1 MHFLQAATLLSI
13 ASRAMA
19 AYRPGF
25 DDYYND
31 YRGKDA
37 PWPGNEREPIM
48 PTGNGPPAPDD
59 NLFQNLLSAE
69 WAIFSFYQKA
79 VEMFD
84 TSTFTNIGLLATTYD
99 RIQEIRDNEAGHLV
113 LFWDNISGNSIKPGP
128 CQYEFGFRDAKS
140 FIATM
145 TLLEI
150 ASMAFLSALVQ
161 QANTDATR
169 GALVAIASTEARH
182 ETWALMDLWDV
193 NPFGGPADTSFPYA
207 YQILYTTKQFIIP
220 GSCHPANPP
229 YPYPAQEIAQFTYDS
244 TTESALTS
252 GTDIKF
258 KYTTPQPDWEEG
270 KEYYAV
276 FFHGLSRVSVPYD
289 ITTNSTR
296 IPDFDMNKGV
306 IIGVI
311 ADTLDAPRKETVVA
325 GPVLLVQQPA
335 GVLKLYGQT

>member
-1 MHFLQAATLLSI
+1 MHILHAAAGFLSI
-13 ASRAMA
+13 TARAMA
-19 AYRPGF
+19 TYRPGF
-25 DDYYND
+25 DDYYNN
-31 YRGKDA
+31 YRGNDP

-48 PTGNGPPAPDD
+48 PTGNGPPGPDD

-69 WAIFSFYQKA
+69 WAIFGFYQKA

-84 TSTFTNIGLLATTYD
+84 ASTFTDIGLPATTYD

-113 LFWDNISGNSIKPGP
+113 LFRDNISDNSIKPGP
-128 CQYEFGFRDAKS
+128 CEYQFGFKDAKS
-140 FIATM
+140 FITTM

-182 ETWALMDLWDV
+182 ETWALMDLWGV
-193 NPFGGPADTSFPYA
+193 NPLGGPADTSFPYA
-207 YQILYTTKQFIIP
+207 HQILYTTNQFIIP

-229 YPYPAQEIAQFTYDS
+229 YPYPAQEIAQFTYDAK
-244 TTESALTS
+244 TDSALTS
-252 GTDIKF
+252 GTDVKF
-258 KYTTPQPDWEEG
+258 KYTTPQPLWEEG
-270 KEYYAV
+270 KVYYAV

-289 ITTNSTR
+289 IENNSTR

-306 IIGVI
+306 IICVI
-311 ADTLDAPRKETVVA
+311 ADTIDAPQKETVVA

-335 GVLKLYGQT
+335 GALKLYD